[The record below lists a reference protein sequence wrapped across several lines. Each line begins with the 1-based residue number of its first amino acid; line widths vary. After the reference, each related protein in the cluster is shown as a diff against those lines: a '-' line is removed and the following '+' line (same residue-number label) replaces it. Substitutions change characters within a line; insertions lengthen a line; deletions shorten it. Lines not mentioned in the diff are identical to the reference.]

1 MANNKPKSLFDKV
14 FSIFLGKQR
23 TTIERNADVVG
34 MTNPVQESELGF
46 SPQTIEGILDDTFIN
61 KLQSEPYGIDS
72 RKADLIKDRCHR
84 IIEMKSQI
92 KKIMADTTL
101 SAAEKKAKIN
111 RRIEIIHNDEF
122 SIVLALDFIKQK
134 YETYYK
140 ITKIDQKAK

>member
-1 MANNKPKSLFDKV
+1 
-14 FSIFLGKQR
+14 
-23 TTIERNADVVG
+23 
-34 MTNPVQESELGF
+34 
-46 SPQTIEGILDDTFIN
+46 
-61 KLQSEPYGIDS
+61 
-72 RKADLIKDRCHR
+72 
-84 IIEMKSQI
+84 MKSQI